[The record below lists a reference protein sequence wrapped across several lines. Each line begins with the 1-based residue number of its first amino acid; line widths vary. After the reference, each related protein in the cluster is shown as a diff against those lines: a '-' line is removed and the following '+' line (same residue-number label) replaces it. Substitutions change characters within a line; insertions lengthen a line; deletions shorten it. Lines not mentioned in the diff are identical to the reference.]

1 MIAVIAPLFAQIL
14 CSNASKAAIVT
25 AWVLT
30 VAFFNAGHWIVGAS
44 SEIYV
49 YINLTFLFVMYSSY
63 EIESSFVE
71 RFLLTKVG
79 PPVRLDLNAV
89 PGYAHTT
96 QPPAL
101 SLSPKTQG
109 GPRKREDE
117 FGAVDATAGS
127 EDGEDG
133 GGDGACCASVLPL

>member
-71 RFLLTKVG
+71 RFFAHQG
-79 PPVRLDLNAV
+79 RSARPPGFKCRPWLRT
-89 PGYAHTT
+89 HHST
-96 QPPAL
+96 
-101 SLSPKTQG
+101 
-109 GPRKREDE
+109 PRPV
-117 FGAVDATAGS
+117 FIT
-127 EDGEDG
+127 
-133 GGDGACCASVLPL
+133 